1 MQNTNLADI
10 ANYVLVEAKAK
21 NVDAADVTLSRDE
34 GFSVR
39 VREGA
44 TELVEH
50 HLNHSLSLTV
60 YDKQRSGNVS
70 ISDFSQASLKSA
82 VEKACSIAK
91 FTQADEFSG
100 LPDKKYLAFDYP
112 DCDLFHPWE
121 ITPEQAIEMALECD
135 KAAHDYSKLVSGTEG
150 TDTHSY
156 RSSICVANSLGFV
169 GEFKKTSHGISCEV
183 LAKKGK
189 QLQRDYE
196 FSSSRLPT
204 QLLDPKLVGET
215 AAKKAVSRLGAKKIK
230 TQNCRILFDPT
241 IAKSLWSSFIAAI
254 SGRNLYRDNSFLN
267 HGLGIEVFPEH
278 ISIYQD
284 PHLPRF
290 QGSRPFDGE
299 GVRTQKLEFIENGVL
314 KNYALGSYSGR
325 KLKMPTTGNAGG
337 VFNLFIKGNEASFD
351 ELLRELG
358 TGLLVTELIGQG
370 VNILTGDYSRG
381 AFGYWVENG
390 KIQYPVEELTIA
402 GNLKKM
408 FNNIIALG
416 SDIDHRGNVHSGS
429 LLISDMTI
437 AGE

>member
-1 MQNTNLADI
+1 MQHTSLVDI
-10 ANYVLVEAKAK
+10 AQYVLSETKSK
-21 NVDAADVTLSRDE
+21 NIDAADVSLSRDE

-60 YDKQRSGNVS
+60 YDKKRSGNVS
-70 ISDFSQASLKSA
+70 ISDFSKASLQSA

-100 LPDKKYLAFDYP
+100 LPDKEFLAFDYP
-112 DCDLFHPWE
+112 DCDLYHPWD
-121 ITPEQAIEMALECD
+121 IRPEQAIELALQCD
-135 KAAHDYSKLVSGTEG
+135 QAAHDFSKLAATEG
-150 TDTHSY
+150 SDVHTY
-156 RSSICVANSLGFV
+156 RSAVCVANSLGFV
-169 GEFKKTSHGISCEV
+169 GEFNKTSHGMSCEV

-196 FSSSRLPT
+196 FTSSRLPEK
-204 QLLDPKLVGET
+204 LMDPKWVGKN
-215 AAKKAVSRLGAKKIK
+215 AAEKAVNRLGAKTLK
-230 TQNCRILFDPT
+230 TQNRPVLFTPT
-241 IAKSLWSSFIAAI
+241 IAKSIWSSFIAAI

-267 HGLGIEVFPEH
+267 NALNSSVFPKE

-290 QGSRPFDGE
+290 QGSKPFDGE
-299 GVRTQKLEFIENGVL
+299 GVRTKKIQFIENGIL
-314 KNYALGSYSGR
+314 KSYALGSYSGR

-337 VFNLFIKGNEASFD
+337 VFNLFIQGREAGFD
-351 ELLRELG
+351 ELLQELG
-358 TGLLVTELIGQG
+358 TGLMVTELIGQG

-381 AFGYWVENG
+381 AFGYWVEKG
-390 KIQYPVEELTIA
+390 KIQYPVEEITIA
-402 GNLKKM
+402 GNLKTM
-408 FNNIIALG
+408 FQNIIALG
-416 SDIDHRGNVHSGS
+416 DDIDHRGNVHSGS
-429 LLISDMTI
+429 LLISEMTV